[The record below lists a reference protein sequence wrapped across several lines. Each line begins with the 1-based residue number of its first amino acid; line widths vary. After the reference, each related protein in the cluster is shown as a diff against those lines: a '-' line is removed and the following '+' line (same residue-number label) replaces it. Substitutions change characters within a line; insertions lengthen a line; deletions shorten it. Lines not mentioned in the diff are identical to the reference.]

1 MKTIKVTTPVG
12 EFTRNTKSDYTH
24 AVVRKSERANFRY
37 QQFLATGEKSGSG
50 VDARWI
56 KDRGFAVTYHTSE
69 RAAHNAANQKYGWDW
84 KSEVIGIYE
93 VAA

>member
-12 EFTRNTKSDYTH
+12 EFTRSTKSNYTH
-24 AVVRKSERANFRY
+24 AVVRKCDRAQAVY
-37 QQFLATGEKSGSG
+37 EKFLTSGGKSVLGT
-50 VDARWI
+50 DARWI

-69 RAAHNAANQKYGWDW
+69 RSAANAAKQKYFWDY
-84 KSEVIGIYE
+84 SAQVIGIYE

>member
-12 EFTRNTKSDYTH
+12 EFTRSTKSNYTH
-24 AVVRKSERANFRY
+24 AVVRKSERANSRY

-69 RAAHNAANQKYGWDW
+69 RAAQNAANQKYGWDW